1 MNEGFIIVLMRMFV
15 VVSENIR
22 RFELVWRFGN
32 FRIIV
37 RMRLFFVIVIGDKR
51 LFVMYIFIKML

>member
-1 MNEGFIIVLMRMFV
+1 MNEGCIIVLMRMFV

-51 LFVMYIFIKML
+51 LFVMYIFNKML

>member
-1 MNEGFIIVLMRMFV
+1 MNEGCIIVLMRMFV